1 MRIVWLVAAISMLL
15 FLPFGVEAGKVSGE
29 VEFGTGT
36 VGYDEADVP
45 VPMLLSPVGNTV
57 DLTGEETLEF
67 KWSPFEGRM
76 YRRQGYDFRLY
87 KGRQTYASD
96 EIYKEQV
103 GPDAYHVV
111 LKADMFE
118 DGQVYTWTL
127 RQLYFDNKSD
137 AAYNSFKV
145 VKKKEN

>member
-1 MRIVWLVAAISMLL
+1 MKIWIYIAVGLL
-15 FLPFGVEAGKVSGE
+15 LLRPSGVEAGKVSGT
-29 VEFGTGT
+29 VEFGVGT

-45 VPMLLSPVGNTV
+45 VPTLLSPAGGTV
-57 DLTGEETLEF
+57 DLTGKETLEF

-103 GPDAYHVV
+103 GPDDYHVV
-111 LKADMFE
+111 LKAEMFE

-137 AAYNSFKV
+137 AAYNSFRV
-145 VKKKEN
+145 VKKGEKK